1 MLISGLIN
9 CYKGWILYADPF
21 SINIYSGGLAAVCGS
36 FVVLEIWDWLFK
48 NRRIVFRKL
57 KEMTHLEAKKLEK
70 FYQEVMFADELVIN
84 VKHFMMSHPGGM
96 YLINS
101 CLGED
106 SGKYMVGC
114 SSYGGSLNQY
124 THSVKA
130 FSYISSLAIA
140 KIPYTR

>member
-36 FVVLEIWDWLFK
+36 FVVLEIWDGYSK